1 VSKQPT
7 PQVSQP
13 ASKQVS
19 KQPTPQASQHASPR
33 ASKQPTPQV
42 SHYSTPQ
49 LTPRGSKQPT
59 PQASRRNSEIKLD
72 QITEDPFE
80 QIGEEQPIEEQS
92 GRKRTRKDDRRTLAS
107 DLGSELPISLR
118 YNENVNIDNKD
129 EISDYSEEWR
139 IWIPKDDE
147 EKVDKIQ
154 ELLELLDYLEEKYNK
169 SSKLN
174 TKMGKSIQFALL
186 ILGSGIVYVQASGA
200 SAELIQK
207 WNIAGGAA
215 TTICTMVYNFF
226 GFAKKGPHFGNVASN
241 LKKLKCWIES
251 KLILPEE
258 KRYSPFDIYTI
269 ATKALQVILEEA
281 QQGKQ
286 DSK

>member
-1 VSKQPT
+1 MK
-7 PQVSQP
+7 
-13 ASKQVS
+13 
-19 KQPTPQASQHASPR
+19 
-33 ASKQPTPQV
+33 
-42 SHYSTPQ
+42 
-49 LTPRGSKQPT
+49 
-59 PQASRRNSEIKLD
+59 
-72 QITEDPFE
+72 
-80 QIGEEQPIEEQS
+80 
-92 GRKRTRKDDRRTLAS
+92 KRTRKDDRRLLAS
-107 DLGSELPISLR
+107 DLGSELPITLR
-118 YNENVNIDNKD
+118 YNENVNVDNK
-129 EISDYSEEWR
+129 EEVSDYKNEWT
-139 IWIPKDDE
+139 IWIPKDNE

-154 ELLELLDYLEEKYNK
+154 ELLELLDYLEEKYRN
-169 SSKLN
+169 SSKVN
-174 TKMGKSIQFALL
+174 TKLGKSIQFALL

-226 GFAKKGPHFGNVASN
+226 GFAKKGPHFGTVATN

-258 KRYSPFDIYTI
+258 KRFSPFDIYTI